1 MSCDAFLRDRTGRS
15 LDCKERDPL
24 LITRSAPLSHTAL
37 LVGTR
42 YSTSPAAGAVLV
54 FEESQSI
61 SINEQNP
68 LLNYTALPLSPP
80 KARLKVKSRYC

>member
-24 LITRSAPLSHTAL
+24 LITRSAPLSH
-37 LVGTR
+37 VGAR

-61 SINEQNP
+61 SIDEQNP
-68 LLNYTALPLSPP
+68 LLNYTTLHFLCPLQKPD
-80 KARLKVKSRYC
+80 